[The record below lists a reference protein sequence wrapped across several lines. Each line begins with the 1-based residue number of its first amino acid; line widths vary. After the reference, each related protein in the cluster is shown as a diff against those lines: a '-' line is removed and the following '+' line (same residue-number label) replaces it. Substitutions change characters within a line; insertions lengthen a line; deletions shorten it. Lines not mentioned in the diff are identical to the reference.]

1 MSRPVKAYSYIR
13 FSTPKQAQGDS
24 YRRQLQQAMDYCAE
38 HNLQLDDKTID
49 DFGTSA
55 FRGANMTE
63 GALGRFVDAVKHGEI
78 EQGSYLL
85 VESVDRLSRQ
95 AVEEALEQFL
105 AIVRAGIVIVTLSDK
120 QVFRRGQ
127 VDFTKLIVSIVYMA
141 RANDESEMKSR
152 RSRAAWSNGR
162 EQARKNNKVIANSRL
177 PSWLTRD
184 GEQIVP
190 IPERVAIVNEM
201 FEMAKSGCGYEQ
213 IAKVFLEKGYKTF
226 GKEADWRP
234 AGIQAVIKSQAV
246 IGVFQPH
253 VIENGHRVPADEPIL
268 GYYPTI
274 VSPALFEEVQHLISK
289 RNKHSGSYRK
299 GTFNNLFSGV
309 LRCQCGESLRYQNK
323 GRAGSPRNYLVCP
336 KQNTAGCKLPN
347 MLYDKVEPQLLQAVF
362 LLNRVMKQR
371 VEGEDKTIALR
382 TMLAEL
388 RVQLEVETQK
398 RKKAAQLVL
407 DNDNDADYR
416 VLFEQCKKKT
426 QALEEQIQ
434 RAESDL
440 MSRELSVKTL
450 KYIVEP
456 EDLSSTEQRQRF
468 NGQLKTALKEIR
480 FRFDGGYLWAEYM
493 DIDGGRVLTQIFEDK
508 LAGSSIYDG
517 SSYLVRK
524 TQTEA
529 PYGVDPSVMQQEMD
543 DYIQNLQKN
552 DDGTDPDFEDLSSEY
567 SK

>member
-55 FRGANMTE
+55 FRGANMSE

-234 AGIQAVIKSQAV
+234 AGIQAVIKSESV
-246 IGVFQPH
+246 IGVFHPH
-253 VIENGHRVPADEPIL
+253 QIKDGKRIPEGDPIW
-268 GYYPTI
+268 GYYPAI
-274 VSPALFEEVQHLISK
+274 VEPMLFNEVKHLINQ
-289 RNKHSGSYRK
+289 RNNHSGSYRK
-299 GTFNNLFSGV
+299 GTYNNLFSGI

-336 KQNTAGCKLPN
+336 KQNITGCNLPN
-347 MLYDKVEPQLLQAVF
+347 MLYNKVEPQLLQAVCI
-362 LLNRVMKQR
+362 LSEVMQRRVGENEKVLSLKEQLATLTAQLD
-371 VEGEDKTIALR
+371 VES
-382 TMLAEL
+382 
-388 RVQLEVETQK
+388 
-398 RKKAAQLVL
+398 RKKSKAAQSIL
-407 DNDNDADYR
+407 DFDDDATFR
-416 VLFEQCKKKT
+416 KEFVKIKANCEV
-426 QALEEQIQ
+426 LEEKIHEI
-434 RAESDL
+434 ESEL
-440 MSRELSVKTL
+440 MSLELSEKTILNLL
-450 KYIVEP
+450 KP
-456 EDLSSTEQRQRF
+456 EELISTEQRQLF
-468 NGQLKTALKEIR
+468 NSQLKAVLKEIK
-480 FRFDGGYLWAEYM
+480 FSYDGYDLAAVFKGLDDKFMLEQA
-493 DIDGGRVLTQIFEDK
+493 FKPK
-508 LAGSSIYDG
+508 LAGSS
-517 SSYLVRK
+517 VRDLSGEELLR
-524 TQTEA
+524 TTSEA
-529 PYGVDPSVMQQEMD
+529 PYIDAAWVKGETDEYESHRKDASSGLD
-543 DYIQNLQKN
+543 DE
-552 DDGTDPDFEDLSSEY
+552 FEDLSLQE

>member
-120 QVFRRGQ
+120 QIFRRGQ

-152 RSRAAWSNGR
+152 RSREAWINGR
-162 EQARKNNKVIANSRL
+162 DQARNNNKVIANSRL

-253 VIENGHRVPADEPIL
+253 VIENGKRIPDKEPIL

-371 VEGEDKTIALR
+371 VEGEDKTIALK
-382 TMLAEL
+382 TTLAEL
-388 RVQLEVETQK
+388 RVQLEIETQK

-450 KYIVEP
+450 KYIVDP
-456 EDLSSTEQRQRF
+456 EDLRSTEHRQRF

-493 DIDGGRVLTQIFEDK
+493 DIDGSRVMTQIFEDK
-508 LAGSSIYDG
+508 LEGSSIYDG
-517 SSYLVRK
+517 SRYLVRK

-543 DYIQNLQKN
+543 DYIRNLQKN

>member
-468 NGQLKTALKEIR
+468 NGQLKTALKEIL
-480 FRFDGGYLWAEYM
+480 FRFDGGYLWAEYV
-493 DIDGGRVLTQIFEDK
+493 DIDGSRVLTQIFEDR

-543 DYIQNLQKN
+543 DYIRNLQKN

>member
-55 FRGANMTE
+55 FRGANMSE

-184 GEQIVP
+184 GEQIAP

-213 IAKVFLEKGYKTF
+213 IAKVFLDKGYKTF

-382 TMLAEL
+382 TTLAEL

-426 QALEEQIQ
+426 QALEKQIQ

-450 KYIVEP
+450 KYFVDP
-456 EDLSSTEQRQRF
+456 EDLRSTEQRQRF